1 MTTPDPGQ
9 VQQVTPQDL
18 KMPPVDTGNPLLNEG
33 PAILQATPVNTA
45 AGQRLALTIKTPTT
59 TLTIL
64 LIKDDA
70 GNWRDTISEGI
81 GKMSGL
87 IIPNGSPFG

>member
-1 MTTPDPGQ
+1 MNQP
-9 VQQVTPQDL
+9 QQVTGDQLPP
-18 KMPPVDTGNPLLNEG
+18 MPPVDPGNAILNEG
-33 PAILQATPVNTA
+33 PAIMMATPVNTA
-45 AGQRLALTIKTPTT
+45 AGQRLALTIRTPQV

-70 GNWRDTISEGI
+70 GRWRDTMTEGI

-87 IIPNGSPFG
+87 ILANGSLPHS